1 MTCISRT
8 AIEWVQLA
16 EKAKMPVDQYMRAL
30 AVSDEDCA
38 KREASRRATPEE
50 KAAITKYLEAHAD
63 EVSADTP
70 ISDILTDAGVPK
82 KQGTSHRATKELK
95 RVLQI
100 ADNNKALRAA
110 A

>member
-8 AIEWVQLA
+8 AIEWVHLA

-38 KREASRRATPEE
+38 NREASRRATPEE
-50 KAAITKYLEAHAD
+50 KARITKYLEDHVND
-63 EVSADTP
+63 VSADTP
-70 ISDILTDAGVPK
+70 IADILEDAGVPK

-100 ADNNKALRAA
+100 ADNNKAIRAA